1 MKSLIF
7 LLMTSGLALAAD
19 APALRNQAAKLEQ
32 QGNWREAYDV
42 RLKLLREVDD
52 IQSGT
57 DLAMAISSQQN
68 LRELDKLDSLL
79 AELTESKKDNSLFM
93 EAAGN
98 AYLHGHGH
106 YGQILDNKFKRGNGD
121 GSGEY
126 RQVVEQDRIRA
137 LQCYMEA
144 FRTVAKGGA
153 EEVDVLS
160 RISSALTDSRFG
172 SGRLWQFYLLTDLK
186 STPDNSEN
194 IDIITSDGA
203 PTDAEGNPVWID
215 VPASWEAAKSDGER
229 WRWVTK
235 EIIRINPKVGMIEHL
250 KWLKFCQNHYDVNTL
265 ESYGWWSQPNVK
277 ERDGILQASTLKET
291 ETIARLA
298 SGVKRFT
305 LRDDYQFIPGLR
317 AMMRMSKEYPSDQA
331 GDQLVQIFLNRS
343 QFTQAATTLKE
354 VIELHGPGGGNH
366 RTELL
371 KQITGNW
378 SRFEA
383 TPTYHAAQ
391 PVEVP
396 YTFRNAKEVSLRLN
410 AVKDELV
417 LQDIIAYIK
426 SNPVELDYEKVQ
438 FSYIGNRLI
447 NKDRERYV
455 GAEVRSWK
463 QNLTP
468 NPEHRET
475 TIDLDLGKL
484 NPGCYLLE
492 SKLQDGNKSWVVIW
506 VRDLVLLKRSEA
518 EGEIFYLVDA
528 KDGSPVKGEL
538 EFFGYRTE
546 YLEKPKGQ
554 RRFNVLTE
562 NFTRKTDENGKLVLA
577 DKKGKQGDFQWHVIA
592 RSGERRAYLSDRQFR
607 WYDQG
612 DQTDYFAQKTIGI
625 TDRPVY
631 RPGQKVHMK
640 IWAGESRYDLADVST
655 YAGKTA
661 DIQIF
666 DGRNEVVF
674 EKSGITTDAFGGA
687 TFEFDLKEEAA
698 LGNYN
703 ISVTGNV
710 PNTNFAFRVEEY
722 KKPEYEVKVDAPTE
736 PVALGETFEA
746 TVSANYYHGAPVTEA
761 TVKIKVLRDFFNNR
775 WFPEGPWDWLYGSGY
790 WWCYPEA
797 SWYPGWD
804 NWGCIRP
811 APPWWE
817 QNRMGAP
824 ELILEQTSPIGPDG
838 KVKVKIDSSIAK
850 LVHGDQ
856 DHTYTITAEV
866 IDASRRT
873 IVGNGSVLAAREP
886 YSVTTWLDRGYA
898 NLGDK
903 VTGTFSARTLD
914 GKKVEGTAT
923 AILYSSALNAKGEI
937 EEKEIG
943 KWTPEGENWTFTA
956 SKPGQ
961 YRVAVEFTDTKGRK
975 QKGATIFS
983 IHGADDKTKGNFR
996 YNDLELIPD
1005 KKEYHPGDTVK
1016 LLVNTNQPNSRVWL
1030 FIRPNQ
1036 GKDRETKIINISG
1049 KSQIVDIPLT
1059 LRDMPNFFIEAVTVA
1074 NGTVHTVN
1082 REIVLPPEKR
1092 QLTVEVKPAKDK
1104 LKPREK
1110 TSLTIKIT
1118 DHEGKPFQGSAAVT
1132 IYDKSL
1138 EYISGGSNVDDIVP
1152 FFWDWKR
1159 HYYGRGMEHSQGF
1172 MGTHLQLPNSTFMQ
1186 PLGIFGHLNGPF
1198 DPQTGGI
1205 SGGML
1210 RYRSMNGGGGGFGSD
1225 GIGNAHLLSLT
1236 ADAGAPMAAEE
1247 KMMAKEEMA
1256 DGDQFAAAG
1265 GNAAAPAVVVRSEFA
1280 DLLKWVGSIET
1291 NENGEATI
1299 DMEMPDNLTTWKIK
1313 TWAMGKGTRVGEG
1326 SAEIVTSKDLIIRL
1340 QAPRFFIEKD
1350 EVTLSAVVHNYHK
1363 DAKEVTIS
1371 LELDGK
1377 NLTADKNETR
1387 KVSIPS
1393 MGETRIDWTAKAIAE
1408 GETTIRMKA
1417 IAADDSDAMEMKFPV
1432 YVHGM
1437 LKTDS
1442 FSRAIDPEGTV
1453 TSIDFT
1459 IPAERRPTESKL
1471 TLNYSP
1477 SVASAMI
1484 DALPYLSSYPY
1495 GCTEQTLNR
1504 FVPTTVVHHILK
1516 DLGHDLAAIKDKKVN
1531 LNPQQLGDPKERAA
1545 QWKPDYPNWN
1555 PVWDE
1560 KEVAKMEAAG
1570 IAKLR
1575 DQQNPDGGWG
1585 WFSAYGHTSYAHTTA
1600 VVMHGLLLARN
1611 NGAKVPNEMLEQ
1623 GIAWLAQYEAKEA
1636 DRIANWD
1643 KRKENTK
1650 EKADSI
1656 DALVR
1661 RVLGEAKKDHAQ
1673 MLGFLFR
1680 DKVDLPIYAKALVGL
1695 EFHRTKD
1702 FEKRDALIR
1711 NIRQFLK
1718 TDAENQ
1724 TAYLDLGNSGYW
1736 WYWYGSEFE
1745 AQAWFLKLLAAAEPN
1760 SPDTRGLVK
1769 YLINNRKHGT
1779 YWNSTRDTAY
1789 CIEAIGDFLKAT
1801 KEGDPNLTVDI
1812 IFDGKP
1818 LKTVEITKDNLFTF
1832 DSTAIIA
1839 GDILTTGKHTVEIR
1853 KKGTGPLY
1861 ANAYV
1866 EYFTLEDFIT
1876 KAGLEVKV
1884 DRTYHKLVP
1893 DQKVIDAVDSKGQA
1907 VDQKRSIYQRIELK
1921 SGDEI
1926 KSGDLIEVTLG
1937 IDSKN
1942 DYEYLLFEDWKAAG
1956 MEPVD
1961 IQSGYNPNGLG
1972 AYMELRDEKV
1982 SLFVQNLP
1990 RGRHNLSYRL
2000 RAEIPGKFSAL
2011 PTHGEAMYA
2020 PELRANSDEM
2030 KFLIKD

>member
-1 MKSLIF
+1 MKPLLF
-7 LLMTSGLALAAD
+7 LLITCGLALAVD
-19 APALRNQAAKLEQ
+19 APALRTQAAELEK
-32 QGNWREAYDV
+32 QGNWKEAYV
-42 RLKLLREVDD
+42 LRIKLLREVND
-52 IQSGT
+52 QESGQ
-57 DLAMAISSQQN
+57 DLDKALDSQGK
-68 LRELDKLDSLL
+68 LRETKNFDALMV
-79 AELTESKKDNSLFM
+79 ELTESKKDNPNFM
-93 EAAGN
+93 AAAGN
-98 AYLHGHGH
+98 AFLGIGN
-106 YGQILDNKFKRGNGD
+106 YGQLLDGKFQRGGFD
-121 GSGEY
+121 RQGEH
-126 RQVVEQDRIRA
+126 RQVAEQDRIRA
-137 LQCYMEA
+137 LQCFMEA
-144 FRTVAKGGA
+144 LRTVKKGEEDEIDVLRSIGGA
-153 EEVDVLS
+153 LTNS
-160 RISSALTDSRFG
+160 RIGA
-172 SGRLWQFYLLTDLK
+172 GRIWQLYLSTDLK
-186 STPDNSEN
+186 ATPDYSEN
-194 IDIITSDGA
+194 IDIITSEGA
-203 PTDAEGNPVWID
+203 PSDTDGNPIWID
-215 VPASWEAAKSDGER
+215 VPVSWEAAKSDGER
-229 WRWVTK
+229 WRWIMK
-235 EIIRINPKVGMIEHL
+235 EITRINPKEGMTEQL
-250 KWLKFCQNHYDVNTL
+250 KWLQFCRDHYDVNTL
-265 ESYGWWSQPNVK
+265 ASYGWWSQPNVK
-277 ERDGILQASTLKET
+277 ERDGILQTSTLKET

-305 LRDDYQFIPGLR
+305 LREDYQFIPGLR
-317 AMMRMSKEYPSDQA
+317 ALMRMNKENPAQQA
-331 GDQLVQIFLNRS
+331 GDQLIQIFLNRS
-343 QFTQAATTLKE
+343 QFVEASTLLKE
-354 VIELHGPGGGNH
+354 VIELHGAGSANH

-396 YTFRNAKEVSLRLN
+396 YTFRNAKEVSLKLN

-417 LQDIIAYIK
+417 MQDIIAYLE
-426 SNPVELDYEKVQ
+426 SNPDELDYEKVQ
-438 FSYIGNRLI
+438 YSYIGNRLI
-447 NKDRERYV
+447 DKDRERYV
-455 GAEVRSWK
+455 GAEIRSWK

-475 TIDLDLGKL
+475 TTDLNLGKIK
-484 NPGCYLLE
+484 PGCYLLE
-492 SKLQDGNKSWVVIW
+492 SELQDGNKSWIVIW
-506 VRDLVLLKRSEA
+506 VRDLVLLKRSAA

-538 EFFGYRTE
+538 EFFGYSTE
-546 YLEKPKGQ
+546 YLEKPKGN
-554 RRFNVLTE
+554 RRFNILTE

-577 DKKGKQGDFQWHVIA
+577 DKKGKQSNFQWHVIA
-592 RSGERRAYLSDRQFR
+592 RSGERRAYLSDSQFR

-640 IWAGESRYDLADVST
+640 IWAGESRYDLGDVSS
-655 YAGKTA
+655 YAGKIA

-666 DGRNEVVF
+666 DGRGEVVF
-674 EKSGITTDAFGGA
+674 EKPGITTDAFGGA
-687 TFEFDLKEEAA
+687 TFEFDLKEEAV

-703 ISVTGNV
+703 VSVTGNV
-710 PNTNFAFRVEEY
+710 PNTNFNFRVEEY

-761 TVKIKVLRDFFNNR
+761 TVKIKVQRDFFNNR
-775 WFPEGPWDWLYGSGY
+775 WFPEGPWDWLYGPGY

-797 SWYPGWD
+797 PWYPGWGK
-804 NWGCIRP
+804 WGCIRP

-817 QNRMGAP
+817 QQRMGAP

-838 KVKVKIDSSIAK
+838 KVKIKIDSSIAK

-873 IVGNGSVLAAREP
+873 IVGNGSVLAARQP
-886 YSVTTWLDRGYA
+886 YSVTVWLDRGYA

-914 GKKVEGTAT
+914 GKKVEGKAT

-956 SKPGQ
+956 SKSGA

-975 QKGATIFS
+975 QEGATIFS
-983 IHGADDKTKGNFR
+983 VHGANDKTKGNFR

-1005 KKEYHPGDTVK
+1005 KKEYRPGDTVK

-1036 GKDRETKIINISG
+1036 GKDSETKIISISG
-1049 KSQIVDIPLT
+1049 KSQVVDIPIT
-1059 LRDMPNFFIEAVTVA
+1059 LSDMPNFFIEAVTVS
-1074 NGTVHTVN
+1074 NGNVHTVT

-1138 EYISGGSNVDDIVP
+1138 EYISGGSNVDDIIP

-1186 PLGIFGHLNGPF
+1186 QLGIFGNVNALANRRGRMMYAEREGLMF
-1198 DPQTGGI
+1198 RGVAMDAASEMSVGGLAAPMMAAQ
-1205 SGGML
+1205 SKMK
-1210 RYRSMNGGGGGFGSD
+1210 D
-1225 GIGNAHLLSLT
+1225 GNAIASDDL
-1236 ADAGAPMAAEE
+1236 
-1247 KMMAKEEMA
+1247 
-1256 DGDQFAAAG
+1256 AAG
-1265 GNAAAPAVVVRSEFA
+1265 GEAPEAAAPQVVVRSEFA

-1350 EVTLSAVVHNYHK
+1350 EVTLSAIVHNYHK
-1363 DAKEVTIS
+1363 EAKDVTVS

-1377 NLTADKNETR
+1377 NLTSSSILER
-1387 KVSIPS
+1387 KFSIPS
-1393 MGETRIDWTAKAIAE
+1393 QGENRIDWTAKAIAE

-1437 LKTDS
+1437 MKTDS
-1442 FSRAIDPEGTV
+1442 FSRAISPEENSTA
-1453 TSIDFT
+1453 IEFDL
-1459 IPAERRPTESKL
+1459 PAERRPSESLL

-1477 SVASAMI
+1477 SIASAMI
-1484 DALPYLSSYPY
+1484 DALPYLANYPY

-1531 LNPQQLGDPKERAA
+1531 LNPQQIGDPKERAA
-1545 QWKPDYPNWN
+1545 QWKPGNPDWN

-1560 KEVAKMEAAG
+1560 KEVVKMEAAG

-1585 WFSAYGHTSYAHTTA
+1585 WFSAYGNQSYAHTTA
-1600 VVMHGLLLARN
+1600 VVMHGLLLARD
-1611 NGAKVPNEMLEQ
+1611 NGTIVPEEMIEKGLTWLSEYEKVEV
-1623 GIAWLAQYEAKEA
+1623 
-1636 DRIANWD
+1636 DRIANWK
-1643 KRKENTK
+1643 KRDENTK
-1650 EKADSI
+1650 EKADSS

-1661 RVLGEAKKDHAQ
+1661 RILGEGGRDHAE

-1680 DKVDLPIYAKALVGL
+1680 DKVDLPIYAKALIGL

-1718 TDAENQ
+1718 TDTENQ

-1789 CIEAIGDFLKAT
+1789 CIEAIGDYLKASG
-1801 KEGDPNLTVDI
+1801 EGNPSLTVDI

-1818 LKTVEITKDNLFTF
+1818 LKSVEITQDNLFTF

-1839 GDILTTGKHTVEIR
+1839 GDILTTGKHKIEIR
-1853 KKGTGPLY
+1853 KKGEGSLY

-1866 EYFTLEDFIT
+1866 NYFTLEDFIT

-1893 DQKVIDAVDSKGQA
+1893 DAKAINAVDSKGQA

-1942 DYEYLLFEDWKAAG
+1942 DYEYLVFEDWKAAG
-1956 MEPVD
+1956 MEAVD
-1961 IQSGYNPNGLG
+1961 VQSGYNPNGLG

-2011 PTHGEAMYA
+2011 PTQAEAMYA